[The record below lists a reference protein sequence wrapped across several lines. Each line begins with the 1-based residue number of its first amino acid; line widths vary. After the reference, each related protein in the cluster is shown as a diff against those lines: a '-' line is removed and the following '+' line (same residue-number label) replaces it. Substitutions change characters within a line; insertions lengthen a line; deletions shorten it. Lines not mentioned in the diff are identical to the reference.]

1 MENCRQSL
9 ISSWAQAGDG
19 RRLVF
24 GEGNADHPG
33 LMLIGVPV
41 AFAIMTAGFSYL
53 VTTGTNLMMLPQ
65 RLVYG
70 LNSFTL
76 LAVPLFIFVGNLMD
90 SGGISKRLTDWA
102 KSLLGWLPGGLGVV
116 TVFSCAIFA
125 ALTGSGPAT
134 VAAIGSIMLPA
145 MIKGGHSRE
154 TSAGLVAAAGA
165 LGPIIPPSIPMIIY
179 GVTMSL
185 SIPVMFVAG
194 IVPGLVIA
202 FALSVV
208 NIVIAFRQPEV
219 LQHTKEMKFDFKYSL
234 KMFWKALS
242 ALGLPV
248 LILGGI
254 YSGVFTPTESAAI
267 GIVYALIVS
276 YRRRYPAGAR
286 VSFREGLRV
295 SMDALWGLGTIVIIM
310 VGVCTGIC
318 TVTES
323 AALAAAYSVFVTF
336 VIYRDIS
343 VRELIPIFRDGFK
356 KVANVMFLIA
366 ASGAFGWLLAY
377 IRVPQM
383 TADAVLSVTGSR
395 IGVIVLI
402 NVILLFLGMICDM
415 GPVIIIATPVFL
427 PIAELV
433 GIDPVHFGI
442 ILLLNLGIG
451 LTTPP
456 VGAALF
462 SVCSIGKVSMGRAVK
477 GTLPMYG
484 VMLLVLV
491 IINLFP
497 DLVLFL
503 PHLVRGL

>member
-1 MENCRQSL
+1 MT
-9 ISSWAQAGDG
+9 
-19 RRLVF
+19 LVF
-24 GEGNADHPG
+24 LILFG

-267 GIVYALIVS
+267 GIVYALIV
-276 YRRRYPAGAR
+276 G
-286 VSFREGLRV
+286 F
-295 SMDALWGLGTIVIIM
+295 ALKELKLKDLPRLLISSLKTSAMVNII
-310 VGVCTGIC
+310 I
-318 TVTES
+318 
-323 AALAAAYSVFVTF
+323 AAASLFSWVVAKSQISTAISAWFIGLVRGSMNLYLLILVLILIVVGCLMDNIAATLILAPILIPVGIELGGDPLHLGMLFTICLVVGFVTPPF
-336 VIYRDIS
+336 GYNLFTAIS
-343 VRELIPIFRDGFK
+343 ISGLNFK
-356 KVANVMFLIA
+356 QIARGSLPFLITE
-366 ASGAFGWLLAY
+366 L
-377 IRVPQM
+377 
-383 TADAVLSVTGSR
+383 
-395 IGVIVLI
+395 
-402 NVILLFLGMICDM
+402 ILLFVFAYVPAIITWLPGLLG
-415 GPVIIIATPVFL
+415 
-427 PIAELV
+427 
-433 GIDPVHFGI
+433 
-442 ILLLNLGIG
+442 
-451 LTTPP
+451 
-456 VGAALF
+456 
-462 SVCSIGKVSMGRAVK
+462 
-477 GTLPMYG
+477 Y
-484 VMLLVLV
+484 
-491 IINLFP
+491 
-497 DLVLFL
+497 
-503 PHLVRGL
+503 